1 MPSTP
6 QNSTE
11 ALDDDAIKILF
22 EYADWDVKW
31 DEDDREWMVRPN
43 DNKAYIGYSC
53 HMTLQDALEYMLM
66 YNRLKALQEP
76 K

>member
-22 EYADWDVKW
+22 EYAGWDCVW
-31 DEDDREWMVRPN
+31 VEDDKEWLVRPSDRN
-43 DNKAYIGYSC
+43 TTCFAAFR
-53 HMTLQDALEYMLM
+53 TLQDALEYMLM
-66 YNRLKALQEP
+66 YNRLKALEN
-76 K
+76 KL

>member
-11 ALDDDAIKILF
+11 ALDDEAIKILL

-31 DEDDREWMVRPN
+31 DDDGGHWMVRPN
-43 DNKAYIGYSC
+43 SASYIGYSC
-53 HMTLQDALEYMLM
+53 HQTLNDCLDYMLM
-66 YNRLKALQEP
+66 YNRLKALGNNV
-76 K
+76 

>member
-11 ALDDDAIKILF
+11 ALDDDAIKVLF
-22 EYADWDVKW
+22 EYADWDVRW
-31 DEDDREWMVRPN
+31 NADDMDWLVRPQERPSMGF
-43 DNKAYIGYSC
+43 AAFS
-53 HMTLQDALEYMLM
+53 TLQDALEYMLM

>member
-22 EYADWDVKW
+22 EYADWDVRL
-31 DEDDREWMVRPN
+31 DTDGDQWMVRPN
-43 DNKAYIGYSC
+43 SASYIGYSC
-53 HMTLQDALEYMLM
+53 HQTLQDALEYMLM
-66 YNRLKALQEP
+66 YNRLKELGN
-76 K
+76 KL

>member
-31 DEDDREWMVRPN
+31 DDDFRWMVRSN
-43 DNKAYIGYSC
+43 NASYIGYSC
-53 HMTLQDALEYMLM
+53 HQTLQDALEYLLM
-66 YNRLKALQEP
+66 FNRLKALQEP